1 MLEAALDDFPGA
13 ILAVSHDRY
22 FINRIATRI
31 VEMRPD
37 GVSFYLG
44 NYDDYLEKKRREALG
59 AVEREP
65 GVTRTA
71 LEKEKKRDRLA
82 KEAEKQKKA
91 QIDALEKEIMAL
103 EETAAELQRQ
113 AALAEVY
120 ANPERAKQNALELRR
135 VQGELETAYER
146 WTEWSE

>member
-1 MLEAALDDFPGA
+1 
-13 ILAVSHDRY
+13 
-22 FINRIATRI
+22 
-31 VEMRPD
+31 
-37 GVSFYLG
+37 
-44 NYDDYLEKKRREALG
+44 
-59 AVEREP
+59 
-65 GVTRTA
+65 
-71 LEKEKKRDRLA
+71 
-82 KEAEKQKKA
+82 
-91 QIDALEKEIMAL
+91 MAL